1 MSNCKITYSPQ
12 GKITGVKD
20 QNGNDST
27 LFREIV
33 SNPHIS
39 AEQGVDIYKQ
49 TYSDKIPKNEQTLFK
64 SIYTV
69 NDDLENSSTI
79 QLNSEKGSV
88 VIGEVYGLYDFLEE
102 FEESFNDSDFF
113 IEIQDIQIKPE
124 FQGQGEGTQLL
135 QDTIE
140 YIESKFGNKD
150 IYLNASPVGNKILT
164 AQELSNF
171 YSKEGFEVLE
181 DEGSNI
187 TMVRNAKKTF
197 EYKNKSAKTQDFF
210 SDVVTGKS
218 DKFKPNKPWTPIL
231 SFTKT
236 EETFKKIYDKY
247 KGKFDTHI
255 ATSIPTFRE
264 TQIKVGNAI
273 SQMYNKA
280 LVYDI
285 GGSEGGFV
293 KSITEKSKGNIKS
306 INLDP
311 NPDMQEVHEKIPVEG
326 SEFIREAFYESFEDN
341 GVTYKKHVPQQKA
354 DVVHES
360 MVFQFITPERKAFV
374 KEVAENYVKE
384 DGIFLTEEKL
394 LPQSEEVWRANEQNK
409 NQHKLNYYSNEQLN
423 QKSEEVLVGMK
434 KNQTYQQDYINALKE
449 HFSFVEEYWDAGNFK
464 GIIATNSEQKLNEF
478 LDKIGGKITSEYSSV
493 ENPSEVVEQYIE
505 RITKLKGENPEQYWS
520 VDIPSK
526 SVVEKANSQGRLV
539 DINGGMGIITEDGN
553 MEGLFKYDSNAKGSA
568 ESVHRARV
576 KLGAIKGDNF
586 DGYITK
592 LSKKVGFRVV
602 SRLAFNEELAP
613 DGWNKEKHGTPDVV
627 FMIYDPQ
634 GQLDIEEKSF
644 NKDQY
649 DEALAYRESFIEE
662 AKKIHPYYQAQE
674 TQPTVQEPSLTYI
687 TPNKEEYPTFKEALD
702 NTQTGDI
709 SANIGNV
716 TLFTVDSSTDYN
728 TVSGTINGLIK
739 SGILTGESILDPTGE
754 KVILTEGLGDLIKTV
769 NWVIGQ
775 ETLIKSAGRKNVKIT
790 EDGNFILGDGS
801 TATVQIRNNQGELE
815 QVDLNIFTNSTK
827 EELKKQFPDV
837 YMSAIALQTYQNF
850 LKGTSDQQ
858 VSEEQL
864 EFTPE
869 AELQEAL
876 IGLLNKMGVKITSI
890 TDYITKF
897 AKKNGVEPSA
907 SALAD
912 LTNKIVAFKNGEINI
927 EDLSEET
934 AHFIVETFNQEEV
947 NNLLR
952 NINKTAEWQEHSD
965 NYYKLYKENNP
976 NISDAQLE
984 QLVRKEILGKVLANA
999 ILQNSAVENQ
1009 TETQKNIFQK
1019 LRDLFIQFFE
1029 KINARFKPEYQTEL
1043 ESWTNKV
1050 YANLMAND
1058 LYEQLDETQLE
1069 KGRFQMYSATKK
1081 SDDPIV
1087 QINVRANKALNV
1099 IQNNINRLREGSSK
1113 SEVTQYR
1120 IALEKESEQAKI
1132 AAVSGIVSIVKRQ
1145 TNYLKQVLEKNKD
1158 KNHPFSAD
1166 ENAVYTNTVGTML
1179 GYMAEIKELL
1189 NDKDKDHVKLKEEI
1203 SKLNETILE
1212 IKGSSNILSDNG
1224 WRNMVEEQATKLSL
1238 TEQEKQ
1244 ELLDA
1249 YIERTDENGNKVG
1262 GQGKKDTN
1270 WFFAHIAPMVHAQDP
1285 ALNMAS
1291 SVISKMTMKHS
1302 MAITHRVKS
1311 LFEKMEDLGIE
1322 QPNKLFK
1329 SWKRGN
1335 YLFGPIKQQLLD
1347 EEVLSEKTKI
1357 YNELKGTKLTEKE
1370 FEEQKANGQLGLTA
1384 QEQSEFDEKVNIF
1397 RRENHYVDYLTKKA
1411 RAEREKLYE
1420 GLSKEAVRF
1429 DRNLSRDR
1437 GIIGEEARKLNTYT
1451 QEHKYRL
1458 QQINKERIKKE
1469 SPYYDGN
1476 LKQGLLEK
1484 DGEII
1489 KDPSFKNIPEESQMV
1504 LDLQELK
1511 KRKLEFFKEK
1521 NQDTKVIPQKF
1532 KNILGNQ
1539 TSAEAQL
1546 EYLMLNANI
1555 SFSNEFWD
1563 SLSENDNIVQRLEPQ
1578 TNNPIVSE
1586 LINRIKILQKKRT
1599 LILKANRVH
1608 NLPSEIDFSELSG
1621 HEMDAVKDISEQLQQ
1636 AYSEARE
1643 FLPEKIDDENITPF
1657 SSNVNEAYKAEVKQ
1671 RNLSESKEKEFNF
1684 IKEHVTNKDKYS
1696 LDKLGVKARDIIEG
1710 REPRL
1715 NDFYKEIFQ
1724 DNYVGSPEE
1733 IKEQVYSDVVE
1744 HAKTKLLPYF
1754 KRIEPNQGESFSS
1767 IMEQLNNGSKT
1778 AVQFVSEV
1786 ENGVHPQISLTPNYI
1801 FFDQENNEDLNPE
1814 YQKNEELGLPQI
1826 QSQYRDSEFQKHFG
1840 FDYNTAQPQTNKNEY
1855 EAWKALTDFHNETL
1869 EATDMTERHNEYLL
1883 PQRGVRGARQ
1893 FHKLLT
1899 GANKLDTL
1907 KEIWKDFTSYREDE
1921 KEYGEN
1927 ASGQVLGGKEGDL
1940 RIPKYGFNRLSN
1952 EDDVTDELLESYI
1965 WMASEAELYKARV
1978 EAFADMESIKNL
1990 ITNSS
1995 YSDKAG
2001 EKSRVY
2007 QMFDSFYRYNIY
2019 GQNEEFSYETDL
2031 FGILP
2036 KKQNL
2041 APLAKKF
2048 QFWVRLVNLGF
2059 NLIVPL
2065 TSILQGGVNLT
2076 IERFVGE
2083 RVDKDAS
2090 KLAKRYLA
2098 KHMGKAVGDTLAL
2111 NSKSRLSSV
2120 GEYLGVFDITD
2131 RFRDSNYGKLSRG
2144 MLRSGFITHTI
2155 ADAPIKW
2162 QVMMT
2167 VLKDMRVVDG
2177 DIINYNTFKKQKM
2190 ALAKS
2195 AGETLTDKKI
2205 RGEWSKYEENTFD
2218 NYLVTEKGT
2227 TDIEVEKLLE
2237 DLNREGDTDVNKF
2250 IGSKLQFIRD
2260 TIKRTAQEVDTMI
2273 PTEERSFAQRHA
2285 IFSFFFLHRGWMSVA
2300 YNRKF
2305 KNKHLNT
2312 HTGLKEEGNWWGT
2325 ADFIKGWVNE
2335 WKNPENS
2342 KTFLKTVKD
2351 EWDKA
2356 DDTRKRSINRTL
2368 IELAMTNS
2376 LAVLSLILMG
2386 MADDDEE
2393 NGESTF
2399 AQQFGSYMG
2408 YRASNEVISSTV
2420 SYPSQVWDM
2429 LANPIIGLDKLKS
2442 AADIMDI
2449 FSGEEVTR
2457 GKYAGQ
2463 TERMRF
2469 IYKNLPLAR
2478 EYNAINRMESTRKIY
2493 KFYNQK
2499 NFENPF
2505 IMSSYFLS
2513 QED

>member
-1 MSNCKITYSPQ
+1 MSCNIKFNKY
-12 GKITGVKD
+12 GKIIGVKD
-20 QNGNDST
+20 QNGNNSV
-27 LFREIV
+27 LFKQIV

-49 TYSDKIPKNEQTLFK
+49 TYSDKIK
-64 SIYTV
+64 
-69 NDDLENSSTI
+69 
-79 QLNSEKGSV
+79 
-88 VIGEVYGLYDFLEE
+88 
-102 FEESFNDSDFF
+102 
-113 IEIQDIQIKPE
+113 
-124 FQGQGEGTQLL
+124 GTQ
-135 QDTIE
+135 
-140 YIESKFGNKD
+140 
-150 IYLNASPVGNKILT
+150 
-164 AQELSNF
+164 
-171 YSKEGFEVLE
+171 
-181 DEGSNI
+181 
-187 TMVRNAKKTF
+187 
-197 EYKNKSAKTQDFF
+197 NKSVETQDFF

-218 DKFKPNKPWTPIL
+218 GKFKPNKPWTPIL
-231 SFTKT
+231 SFTKK

-247 KGKFDTHI
+247 KGNFDTHI

-264 TQIKVGNAI
+264 TQIKVGNTI

-449 HFSFVEEYWDAGNFK
+449 HFSFVETYWDAGNFK

-478 LDKIGGKITSEYSSV
+478 FDKIGGKITSKYSSI
-493 ENPSEVVEQYIE
+493 ESTPESRQEYIT
-505 RITKLKGENPEQYWS
+505 RITKIKNNNPEQFQT
-520 VDIPSK
+520 VDIPTQ
-526 SVVEKANSQGRLV
+526 EQLENSYIYRTE
-539 DINGGMGIITEDGN
+539 GGMALMSKEGN
-553 MEGLFKYDSNAKGSA
+553 LSGLFKDGSNKGVAKTLQDS
-568 ESVHRARV
+568 RV
-576 KLGAIKGDNF
+576 RDGGIKTDNY
-586 DGYITK
+586 DGYLTDIY
-592 LSKKVGFRVV
+592 KKNGFRVV
-602 SRLAFNEELAP
+602 SRLAFNEDLAP
-613 DGWNKEKHGTPDVV
+613 EGWSKEKHGTPDVV

-674 TQPTVQEPSLTYI
+674 IQPTIQEPSLTYI
-687 TPNKEEYPTFKEALD
+687 TPNKEEYSTFKEALD

-716 TLFTVDSSTDYN
+716 TLFTINSSTDYN
-728 TVSGTINGLIK
+728 TVNGTINGLIK
-739 SGILTGESILDPTGE
+739 SGILTGESILEPTGE

-775 ETLIKSAGRKNVKIT
+775 EALIKSAGRKNVKIT
-790 EDGNFILGDGS
+790 EDGNFILENGS
-801 TATVQIRNNQGELE
+801 VLTVQIRNNQGELE

-837 YMSAIALQTYQNF
+837 YMSAIALQTYQNL

-858 VSEEQL
+858 VVAEEQL

-876 IGLLNKMGVKITSI
+876 IGLLNKMGVKVTSI

-976 NISDAQLE
+976 NISDSQLE
-984 QLVRKEILGKVLANA
+984 QLVRKEILGKVLANS
-999 ILQNSAVENQ
+999 ILQNSVVENQ

-1224 WRNMVEEQATKLSL
+1224 WRNMVEEQAIKLSL

-1302 MAITHRVKS
+1302 MAITHRVKG

-1357 YNELKGTKLTEKE
+1357 YNELKGTKLIEKE
-1370 FEEQKANGQLGLTA
+1370 FEEQKANGQLELTA

-1437 GIIGEEARKLNTYT
+1437 GVIGEEARKLNTYT

-1521 NQDTKVIPQKF
+1521 NQDTKTIPQKF

-1539 TSAEAQL
+1539 TSSESQL

-1563 SLSENDNIVQRLEPQ
+1563 SLSENDNIIQRLEPQ
-1578 TNNPIVSE
+1578 KNNPIVSE
-1586 LINRIKILQKKRT
+1586 LISRIKILQKKRT

-1643 FLPEKIDDENITPF
+1643 FLPEKADDENITPF

-1724 DNYVGSPEE
+1724 DNYIGSPEE
-1733 IKEQVYSDVVE
+1733 IKEQVYADVVE

-1855 EAWKALTDFHNETL
+1855 EAWKALTDFHSETL
-1869 EATDMTERHNEYLL
+1869 EATDMTDRHNSYLL

-1952 EDDVTDELLESYI
+1952 EEDVTDELLESYI

-1995 YSDKAG
+1995 YSDKAE

-2177 DIINYNTFKKQKM
+2177 DIINYNTFKKQKTI
-2190 ALAKS
+2190 LAKS

-2227 TDIEVEKLLE
+2227 TDIEVEKLIE
-2237 DLNREGDTDVNKF
+2237 DLNYSGNTTIDKF
-2250 IGSKLQFIRD
+2250 IGSKIQFIRD

-2273 PTEERSFAQRHA
+2273 PTEERSTAQRHA

-2386 MADDDEE
+2386 MADDEDDLWIQ
-2393 NGESTF
+2393 SF
-2399 AQQFGSYMG
+2399 SKYMG
-2408 YRASNEVISSTV
+2408 VRTSNEVISSTV
-2420 SYPSQVWDM
+2420 SLPNQVFDT
-2429 LANPIIGLDKLKS
+2429 LQTPIVGLEKITHLSK
-2442 AADIMDI
+2442 I
-2449 FSGEEVTR
+2449 FSLFDGDIVER
-2457 GKYAGQ
+2457 GKFKGE

-2469 IYKNLPLAR
+2469 MYKGLPAFKEYYNVTHPR
-2478 EYNAINRMESTRKIY
+2478 ELTKNYYWYNRD
-2493 KFYNQK
+2493 
-2499 NFENPF
+2499 NFKWTA
-2505 IMSSYFLS
+2505 SSYFFS
-2513 QED
+2513 QKD